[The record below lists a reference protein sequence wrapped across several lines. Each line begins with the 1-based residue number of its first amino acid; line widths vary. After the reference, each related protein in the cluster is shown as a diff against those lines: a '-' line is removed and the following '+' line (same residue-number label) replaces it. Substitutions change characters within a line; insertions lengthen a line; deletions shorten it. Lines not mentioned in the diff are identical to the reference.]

1 MTRNKTKFN
10 NINGGQRGNTEQL
23 YKVKALQNT
32 QYNNLEVAK
41 EFNKI
46 ILDSLDNY
54 EGKKKEQLKSYLN
67 DLQKAGCQSGMVSE
81 FIYNSDCK
89 DFYIKH
95 IDELEQ
101 IKEDLEDNLGESI
114 QNKNGLPHYTF
125 MCWLCFEEYCY
136 DLYTNNFE

>member
-1 MTRNKTKFN
+1 M
-10 NINGGQRGNTEQL
+10 
-23 YKVKALQNT
+23 KALQNT

-54 EGKKKEQLKSYLN
+54 DGKKKEQLKSYLN

-89 DFYIKH
+89 DFYIKY

-101 IKEDLEDNLGESI
+101 IKEDLEDSLGEPI
-114 QNKNGLPHYTF
+114 QNKNSLPHYTF

-136 DLYTNNFE
+136 TLYTNNFE